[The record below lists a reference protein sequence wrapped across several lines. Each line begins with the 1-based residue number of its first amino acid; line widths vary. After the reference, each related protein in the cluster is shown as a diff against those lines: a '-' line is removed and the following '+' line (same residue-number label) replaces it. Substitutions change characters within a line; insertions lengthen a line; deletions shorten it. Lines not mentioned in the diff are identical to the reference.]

1 MKDKM
6 TKNKVIYLKIKILIK
21 LIFKT
26 QFKLQQLN
34 LNISCFKLHV
44 IKKIKNTINFLKI

>member
-1 MKDKM
+1 MEDKM
-6 TKNKVIYLKIKILIK
+6 RKNKVIYLKIKILMK
-21 LIFKT
+21 LIFKI

-44 IKKIKNTINFLKI
+44 IKKIKNLINILKI